1 MREKIIY
8 LMEHKCYTIA
18 EVGQAHEGSL
28 GLAHSY
34 IDAIAKTGADA
45 VKFQMHIAESE
56 SSVFEKFRVNF
67 SYEDKTRFDY
77 WKRMEFTIEQ
87 WDGLKRHCEE
97 VGLDFICSPFSMMSV
112 DILEKMNLKAF
123 KIGSGEAHNKL
134 LLERVAKIGKPI
146 FLSNGLSNDHDLLN
160 AISWIKPFNSNLSLF
175 QCTTKYPTYPEDWGL
190 NNINLLKKKF
200 GLPVGYSDHSGDI
213 FSCLA
218 ACTLGAEFLEFHVVF
233 DKQMFGPDSTS
244 SLTFNQT
251 YDLIK
256 GVNAIIKS
264 KNSLSVQNTMETELK
279 NLFGKSLCVN
289 KDMNKGEKISINDLE
304 TKKPFGKGIDTI
316 QFDQII
322 GKSLNKSLKKWSF
335 INFEDIN
342 I

>member
-1 MREKIIY
+1 
-8 LMEHKCYTIA
+8 MEHKCYTIA
-18 EVGQAHEGSL
+18 EVGQGHEGSL

-34 IDAIAKTGADA
+34 IEAISKTGTDA

-56 SSVFEKFRVNF
+56 SSIFENFRVNF

-87 WDGLKRHCEE
+87 WDGLKRHSEE
-97 VGLDFICSPFSMMSV
+97 VGLDFICSPFSMMAV
-112 DILEKMNLKAF
+112 DILEKMNLKSY

-134 LLERVAKIGKPI
+134 LLERVAKTGKPI

-160 AISWIKPFNSNLSLF
+160 AISWINPFNSNLSLF
-175 QCTTKYPTYPEDWGL
+175 QCTTKYPTSPEDWGL
-190 NNINLLKKKF
+190 NKINILKEKF

-218 ACTLGAEFLEFHVVF
+218 ACTLGAEYLEFHVVF

-251 YDLIK
+251 NDLIK
-256 GVNAIIKS
+256 GVNAIVKS
-264 KNSLSVQNTMETELK
+264 KNSQTVQNIMETELK

-289 KDMNKGEKISINDLE
+289 KDMDKGQKISINDLE

-316 QFDQII
+316 QFSKII